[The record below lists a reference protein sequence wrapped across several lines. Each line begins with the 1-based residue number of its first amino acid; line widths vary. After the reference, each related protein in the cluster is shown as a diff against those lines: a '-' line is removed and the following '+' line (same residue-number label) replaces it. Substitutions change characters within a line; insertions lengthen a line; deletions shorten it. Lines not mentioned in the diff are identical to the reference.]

1 MEQPEKRK
9 PRAQPVWRIGFVF
22 LSIAITCLFI
32 IAIIILEITRQT
44 FIQGFLGLVI
54 STLQFFSLFFIL
66 IITGLVGIWYTM
78 IVIFGTTHPKYPPDY
93 SRWVII
99 GFLMFFLILG
109 SCWVE
114 LFYLVGITIPSVTT
128 PDSFVVMQWLFVMV
142 ILGVAGFFF
151 TAMSAVTW
159 FKWLNLP
166 AKE

>member
-1 MEQPEKRK
+1 MEQPEQSN
-9 PRAQPVWRIGFVF
+9 PRAQPVWRIGFVL

-32 IAIIILEITRQT
+32 IAIVILGISRLS
-44 FIQGFLGLVI
+44 FIQGFLGLAI

-66 IITGLVGIWYTM
+66 IIMGLGGVWYTM

-114 LFYLVGITIPSVTT
+114 LFYLVGIAIPSATI
-128 PDSFVVMQWLFVMV
+128 PDSFAVMQWLYVMV
-142 ILGVAGFFF
+142 FFGVAGFFF
-151 TAMSAVTW
+151 AVMSAVTW
-159 FKWLNLP
+159 FKWLNLLR
-166 AKE
+166 